1 MSVLAAIQ
9 SASVRLNQARPQA
22 AFPNSSQ
29 YAGEMSELANEAAIA
44 IAKAVDWRKLHK
56 LYVFSGTG
64 QAQFPFPADYDRM
77 PLKASMFST
86 RSRMP
91 LVQARD
97 LDHWLQLQILPVVGY
112 PGRWIITGGHIELMP
127 ALMQAEEIKFYY
139 ITKNIVVG
147 DKARFTADNDE
158 FMLSERLLTLGIV
171 WRWRAL
177 KGLDYSEDMK
187 NYDIALSE
195 EAGRDKGSR
204 VIAIGDPRIPSG
216 VDLAYPGTLL
226 VAP

>member
-9 SASVRLNQARPQA
+9 SASTRLNQPRPTA
-22 AFPNSSQ
+22 VFADSSQ
-29 YAGEMSELANEAAIA
+29 YAGEMAELANEAAIA

-64 QAQFPFPADYDRM
+64 QKEFPFPADYDRM
-77 PLKASMFST
+77 PLKSAMFST

-91 LVQARD
+91 LVPARD
-97 LDHWLQLQILPVVGY
+97 MDHWLQLQILPVVGY

-127 ALMQAEEIKFYY
+127 ALMQGEEVKFYY

-147 DKARFTADNDE
+147 EKARFTGDSDE
-158 FMLSERLLTLGIV
+158 FMLSERLLTLGLI

-204 VIAIGDPRIPSG
+204 MIAVGEARVPSG

-226 VAP
+226 IAP

>member
-1 MSVLAAIQ
+1 MSVLSAIQ
-9 SASVRLNQARPQA
+9 SASVRLNQHRPQA
-22 AFPNSSQ
+22 VFSDSSQ

-64 QAQFPFPADYDRM
+64 QLEFPFPDDYDRM

-91 LVQARD
+91 LVQVEN
-97 LDHWLQLQILPVVGY
+97 LDQWLQLQITPVAGY

-127 ALMQAEEIKFYY
+127 ALMAAEEVKFYY
-139 ITKNIVVG
+139 ITKNLVVG
-147 DKARFTADNDE
+147 DKRLFTDDNDE
-158 FMLSERLLTLGIV
+158 FVLSERLLTLALV

-187 NYDIALSE
+187 NFDIALSE

-204 VIAIGDPRIPSG
+204 MIAVGAPRIPSG
-216 VDLAYPGTLL
+216 VDLAYPGTAM

>member
-1 MSVLAAIQ
+1 MSVLSAIQ
-9 SASVRLNQARPQA
+9 SASVRLNQHRPQSV
-22 AFPNSSQ
+22 FSDSSQ

-44 IAKAVDWRKLHK
+44 IAKAVDWRELHK

-64 QAQFPFPADYDRM
+64 QTAFPFPADYDRM
-77 PLKASMFST
+77 PLKSAMFST

-91 LVQARD
+91 LVPARD
-97 LDHWLQLQILPVVGY
+97 MDQWLQLQILPVVGY
-112 PGRWIITGGHIELMP
+112 PGRWIITGGQIEVLPTLM
-127 ALMQAEEIKFYY
+127 AGEEVKFYY
-139 ITKNIVVG
+139 ITKNIVAG
-147 DKARFTADNDE
+147 DKPLFTGDNDE
-158 FMLSERLLTLGIV
+158 FMLSERLLTLGLI

-204 VIAIGDPRIPSG
+204 TIAIGEARIPSG
-216 VDLAYPGTLL
+216 VSLAYPGTAIG
-226 VAP
+226 VS